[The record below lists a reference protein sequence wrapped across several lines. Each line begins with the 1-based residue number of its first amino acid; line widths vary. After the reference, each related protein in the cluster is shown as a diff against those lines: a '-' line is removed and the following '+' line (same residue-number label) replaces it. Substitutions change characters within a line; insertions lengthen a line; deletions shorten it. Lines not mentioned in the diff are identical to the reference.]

1 MNLKK
6 VCAIIL
12 MFLFCVCFPYCALA
26 NGLSQLQTSKIPDD
40 ELTHYKEVYSVS
52 RLDEELQNETI
63 EYFDVNNN
71 GDIAIGRQTNDK
83 GYIYIYDTDFNYI
96 CTYCLTSAGSYRIE
110 WSKDNNLNVY
120 YVRDD
125 IVATYN
131 ANGEIVS
138 IKNYD
143 DTMEN
148 AAYLRSLN
156 NPERQVGNE
165 IYKVQNNMGILNLVI
180 GMSSYSQLI
189 KTDDAGNVTVLY
201 DVNTGQTIKTIIIL
215 IAAISFTVLSII
227 IIIISAKKKNDRFN

>member
-1 MNLKK
+1 
-6 VCAIIL
+6 
-12 MFLFCVCFPYCALA
+12 MFVFCVGFPYCALA
-26 NGLSQLQTSKIPDD
+26 NDLSQLQTSKIPDD

-52 RLDEELQNETI
+52 RLDKELQNETI

-110 WSKDNNLNVY
+110 WDKDGNLRIY
-120 YVRDD
+120 YVRDY

-131 ANGEIVS
+131 AAGEIVNIES
-138 IKNYD
+138 ID

-148 AAYLRSLN
+148 SAYLRSLN
-156 NPERQVGNE
+156 NTERQIGNDL
-165 IYKVQNNMGILNLVI
+165 YKVQNDMGILNLVI

-189 KTDDAGNVTVLY
+189 KTDVAGNTTVLY
-201 DVNTGQTIKTIIIL
+201 DVNTGQTLKTVIIL

-227 IIIISAKKKNDRFN
+227 IIIRAKKKNDRFN